1 MLEDLELVHVA
12 ESLADEI
19 LDEANFRAETIRK
32 ETDVKQAQVYT
43 EAYEALIT
51 TAKRN
56 YEAIILLARAAAEN
70 EANTVLQQAE
80 ERVTAVKE
88 KAQKNFEAAVNI
100 VIAEILV

>member
-1 MLEDLELVHVA
+1 MLEDLELIHVA
-12 ESLADEI
+12 ENLADEI

-32 ETDVKQAQVYT
+32 ETDVKQAQIYT
-43 EAYEALIT
+43 ATYEALIT
-51 TAKRN
+51 AAKRN
-56 YEAIILLARAAAEN
+56 YEEMLVQARAAAEN
-70 EANTVLQQAE
+70 EANTVLRQAE